1 MSEYVMVRRDVLRAR
16 LRQLE
21 TVIAADNDDHD
32 ALADVRGW
40 METAFAQPSACK
52 VCGGG
57 GYVIADPPDG
67 VGDCPACNTALAQ
80 PEAQPVAWRTREIG
94 SSVWHYTH
102 SAQPVDFLKPYETEP
117 LYAGPFTSHPVRW
130 EYRWLNPGGDPT
142 RDGEMGWA
150 LLEPRVL
157 GQTQS
162 QAVQDMMGYRYNGQ
176 PVYEVRPLYAGPALP
191 NNGDSDGH

>member
-1 MSEYVMVRRDVLRAR
+1 MSEFVTIRRDEFRAR

-21 TVIAADNDDHD
+21 SVIAADNDDHD

-40 METAFAQPSACK
+40 METVLAQPSACK

-80 PEAQPVAWRTREIG
+80 PEAQPEQ
-94 SSVWHYTH
+94 
-102 SAQPVDFLKPYETEP
+102 QPVRWMAREDWDNAWKQSPVYLEMMDSEDVP
-117 LYAGPFTSHPVRW
+117 LYAGPFTSTPVRW

-142 RDGEMGWA
+142 RDGYMGWS
-150 LLEPRVL
+150 LLEPRTA
-157 GQTQS
+157 GQNQS
-162 QAVQDMMGYRYNGQ
+162 QAIHEMMGYRYNDK

-191 NNGDSDGH
+191 NK